1 MLKRHNSFVN
11 NIEKLDQAKALES
24 LLLAIADIF
33 SFLKYC
39 ETYDTV
45 LEVLKSENLIEY
57 IFYEVI
63 FFVHDKTQG
72 ENRNKAK
79 RTETRKAAYQLL
91 FKMLKYLRPADMVD
105 FLKDMLQPMI
115 EGVPRPNSWSHQPSD
130 RVRRADE
137 QVGIKNLGNVCYMI
151 SMLQQFFMIPAFRY
165 SLLKVIDSS
174 APKIEEYKDR

>member
-1 MLKRHNSFVN
+1 MKHLEQEIVPSPNSYKDVLLVLVGMLKRHNSFIA
-11 NIEKLDQAKALES
+11 NIEKLDMAKALES
-24 LLLAIADIF
+24 LLLAIADVF

-45 LEVLKSENLIEY
+45 LELLKQEQLIEY

-63 FFVHDKTQG
+63 FFVPGKTQC

-79 RTETRKAAYQLL
+79 RAETRKAAYQLL
-91 FKMLKYLRPADMVD
+91 FKILKYLRPADMVY
-105 FLKDMLQPMI
+105 FLTDMFQPMI

-137 QVGIKNLGNVCYMI
+137 
-151 SMLQQFFMIPAFRY
+151 
-165 SLLKVIDSS
+165 
-174 APKIEEYKDR
+174 